1 MDRISGMIAQPLVVE
16 RDTDMAGMVAG
27 DVTVRSGRLLRLG
40 GMVRGDIILEPGAR
54 LEMSGI
60 VSGRVIRR

>member
-1 MDRISGMIAQPLVVE
+1 MIARPFVVE
-16 RDTDMAGMVAG
+16 RDTDMAGMIAG
-27 DVTVRSGRLLRLG
+27 DITARSGTLLRLG
-40 GMVRGDIILEPGAR
+40 GVVRGDIILEPGAR